1 MPCATNM
8 TRYFLYL
15 LLYIPLQIF
24 AYLITPILPAFRVLR
39 LGKSDNA
46 NAYLVEPRLP
56 LWLSWFDTPDNS
68 LWGDHGWQTKHC
80 PEYASYWG
88 MVKWLYR
95 NSLYGFKWLVLDM
108 PVQQDRKVYGD
119 TEINHHTGRCGAF
132 YISQPNGAWQFKMVM
147 PWNDGFSVLNLGWLL
162 DDCSQER
169 ALFMFSPR
177 LK

>member
-1 MPCATNM
+1 MM
-8 TRYFLYL
+8 RYFLYL
-15 LLYIPLQIF
+15 LLYIPVQLF

-56 LWLSWFDTPDNS
+56 EWLSFLDTPDNS

-95 NSLYGFKWLVLDM
+95 NSLYGFKWSVMSM
-108 PVQQDRKVYGD
+108 PVQQERAVVGD
-119 TEINHHTGRCGAF
+119 PAINHHTKTFGTLC
-132 YISQPNGAWQFKMVM
+132 IVQPNGAWQYKCVM
-147 PWNDGFSVLNLGWLL
+147 PFCGKILVLNLGWLL